1 MTIAL
6 TAHELVTDEPANT
19 LVLSDQSQIIGLR
32 PIKGKNTLYKA
43 PDTSGLFMAEN
54 SRES

>member
-32 PIKGKNTLYKA
+32 PIEGKNMLYKA
-43 PDTSGLFMAEN
+43 PDTLVLFMAEN